1 MNLNTTNLYI
11 SIGMSKKKSTNI
23 KITSDYVID
32 EYLKA
37 KELKGMKK
45 KEAMARIK
53 YLSLNLGKFLPSE

>member
-1 MNLNTTNLYI
+1 
-11 SIGMSKKKSTNI
+11 MSKKKSTNI